1 MKMVEK
7 RNFLLLS
14 QNNSKLFF
22 SVHGSFLAVQC
33 ENSSNPWHIP
43 QTLQVMP
50 YIYSYGVFNVDV
62 CLNSINTKTVCANQ
76 NKEIITSLSLS
87 SSVFTRIDFLIGKQC
102 STMSYALA
110 RVHIR
115 KCVHVATIVAV
126 VFVCVHVISLN
137 PSNLLRFSRILIKK
151 C

>member
-1 MKMVEK
+1 M
-7 RNFLLLS
+7 R
-14 QNNSKLFF
+14 KLFQ
-22 SVHGSFLAVQC
+22 SMAYTTYVAGYAC
-33 ENSSNPWHIP
+33 
-43 QTLQVMP
+43 
-50 YIYSYGVFNVDV
+50 IYSYGVFNVDV
-62 CLNSINTKTVCANQ
+62 CLISINTKTVCANQ

-126 VFVCVHVISLN
+126 VFVCVHVISFK
-137 PSNLLRFSRILIKK
+137 SK
-151 C
+151 